1 MSLRDRIGIEFGTI
15 IQQTCIPQQ
24 IASGKHLSQDK
35 TPTLVRRRSAR
46 PRTRIIEVRKT
57 VGTIRRPVNDKIR
70 SVGRPGSDVPSV
82 ESCRSPTGTA
92 TERFRAIRK
101 PASLTRTTTGS
112 PHTSVCRRY
121 TDSPD
126 LHREIGTGSVNP
138 SSARRGKPPAAL
150 PRCPPAAYASYPSSV
165 FRAACV
171 CG

>member
-24 IASGKHLSQDK
+24 LRPGNNCRRIKHRRLSDGG
-35 TPTLVRRRSAR
+35 PL
-46 PRTRIIEVRKT
+46 RTRIIEVRKT
-57 VGTIRRPVNDKIR
+57 VGTIRRQVNDKIR
-70 SVGRPGSDVPSV
+70 SVGRPGSDVSSV
-82 ESCRSPTGTA
+82 EPCRSLTGAA
-92 TERFRAIRK
+92 TERFRATRK
-101 PASLTRTTTGS
+101 PACLTRTTTGN

-150 PRCPPAAYASYPSSV
+150 PHCPPAACASYPSSV

>member
-57 VGTIRRPVNDKIR
+57 VGTIRRPLNDKVR
-70 SVGRPGSDVPSV
+70 SVGRPGSDVLSV
-82 ESCRSPTGTA
+82 EPCRSLTGAA
-92 TERFRAIRK
+92 TERFRTIRK
-101 PASLTRTTTGS
+101 PACLTRTTTGS
-112 PHTSVCRRY
+112 PHTSVFRRY

-126 LHREIGTGSVNP
+126 LHCEIGTGSVNP

-165 FRAACV
+165 SQAACV